1 MKPSASSPLLL
12 VGQQSGL
19 ESKLTQANSVKCLDL
34 WLSHKS
40 PLFGEPPV
48 LCFVVTLELLRLVE
62 VVF

>member
-40 PLFGEPPV
+40 PLFGEPV
-48 LCFVVTLELLRLVE
+48 LCFVVTVELLRLVE